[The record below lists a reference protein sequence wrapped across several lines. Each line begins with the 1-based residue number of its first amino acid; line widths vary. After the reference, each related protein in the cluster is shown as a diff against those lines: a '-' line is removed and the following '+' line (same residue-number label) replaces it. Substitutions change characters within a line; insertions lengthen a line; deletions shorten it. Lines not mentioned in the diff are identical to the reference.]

1 MKKKFTAKDILIPT
15 VSLFVICLVVTALLA
30 VTNMLTAPQ
39 IQKLSKETEDKTK
52 AEVLASA
59 DEFSDALTVSADGK
73 DYTYYEGTA
82 SGDTIGYVFKT
93 SAKGYGGD
101 IDLMV
106 GIDTSGKVTG
116 VSILS
121 ISETAGLGM
130 NAKNESFINQYI
142 GKSGTIGVSKNGAS
156 DTEIQALT
164 VATITSKAV
173 TSAVNKALSLSSQI
187 GGGMSLLHI
196 LRCRRATECGT
207 GGGGAD

>member
-164 VATITSKAV
+164 GATITSKAV
-173 TSAVNKALSLSSQI
+173 TSAVN
-187 GGGMSLLHI
+187 
-196 LRCRRATECGT
+196 RRREGWLKRKRYFRSFPR
-207 GGGGAD
+207 DF

>member
-59 DEFSDALTVSADGK
+59 DEFSDTLTVSADGK

-164 VATITSKAV
+164 GATITSKAV
-173 TSAVNKALSLSSQI
+173 TSAVNTVLSLYSQI
-187 GGGMSLLHI
+187 GGEKVG
-196 LRCRRATECGT
+196 
-207 GGGGAD
+207 

>member
-82 SGDTIGYVFKT
+82 SGDTIGYGRVNTLDKRDGRPWYECQKRELYKSVHRKVRYDRRFQKRCVRYRN
-93 SAKGYGGD
+93 SGSYGSYDNIKGSNVGG
-101 IDLMV
+101 
-106 GIDTSGKVTG
+106 
-116 VSILS
+116 
-121 ISETAGLGM
+121 
-130 NAKNESFINQYI
+130 
-142 GKSGTIGVSKNGAS
+142 
-156 DTEIQALT
+156 
-164 VATITSKAV
+164 
-173 TSAVNKALSLSSQI
+173 
-187 GGGMSLLHI
+187 
-196 LRCRRATECGT
+196 
-207 GGGGAD
+207 

>member
-164 VATITSKAV
+164 GATITSKAV
-173 TSAVNKALSLSSQI
+173 TAAVNTALSLYSQI
-187 GGGMSLLHI
+187 GGEKVG
-196 LRCRRATECGT
+196 
-207 GGGGAD
+207 

>member
-1 MKKKFTAKDILIPT
+1 MKKKLTAKDILIPT

-130 NAKNESFINQYI
+130 NAKNESFINQYT

-164 VATITSKAV
+164 GATITSKAV
-173 TSAVNKALSLSSQI
+173 TSAVNTVLSLYSQI
-187 GGGMSLLHI
+187 GGEKVG
-196 LRCRRATECGT
+196 
-207 GGGGAD
+207 

>member
-59 DEFSDALTVSADGK
+59 DKFSDALTVSADGK

-164 VATITSKAV
+164 GATITSKAV
-173 TSAVNKALSLSSQI
+173 TSAVNTALSLYAQI
-187 GGGMSLLHI
+187 GGEKVG
-196 LRCRRATECGT
+196 
-207 GGGGAD
+207 